1 MKNFKT
7 EAEEREFWDTHS
19 PLDFFDK
26 ENAKEGSFSNLKP
39 TLKSVSI
46 RLPQS
51 MIDDLKVLANKRDVS
66 CQRLVKMYLAKGIQ
80 SERKNNK
87 LTRQVE
93 HTP

>member
-1 MKNFKT
+1 
-7 EAEEREFWDTHS
+7 
-19 PLDFFDK
+19 
-26 ENAKEGSFSNLKP
+26 
-39 TLKSVSI
+39 
-46 RLPQS
+46 

-66 CQRLVKMYLAKGIQ
+66 CQSLVKMYLAKGIQ